1 MKYNLRIMDE
11 NTLNDLNEELENV
24 IEEGQSIL
32 SDFNL
37 EEKLDEIRT
46 EAELMIR
53 KNPLTSVAVGA
64 AVGFI
69 LGKILR

>member
-1 MKYNLRIMDE
+1 MDE
-11 NTLNDLNEELENV
+11 NSINDMNDELENV
-24 IEEGQSIL
+24 IEEGRNIL
-32 SDFNL
+32 EELNL
-37 EEKLDEIRT
+37 EERLDELRT

-53 KNPLTSVAVGA
+53 KNPLASVAISA

>member
-1 MKYNLRIMDE
+1 MDE

-32 SDFNL
+32 SDLNL
-37 EEKLDEIRT
+37 EEKLDELKT

-69 LGKILR
+69 LGKILK

>member
-1 MKYNLRIMDE
+1 MDD

-32 SDFNL
+32 SDLNL
-37 EEKLDEIRT
+37 EEKLDELKT
-46 EAELMIR
+46 EAELIIR

-69 LGKILR
+69 LGKFLR

>member
-1 MKYNLRIMDE
+1 MDE
-11 NTLNDLNEELENV
+11 NSINDMNEELENV
-24 IEEGQSIL
+24 IDEGRNIL
-32 SDFNL
+32 NELNL
-37 EEKLDEIRT
+37 EEKLDELRT

-53 KNPLTSVAVGA
+53 KNPLASVAIGA

>member
-1 MKYNLRIMDE
+1 MDE
-11 NTLNDLNEELENV
+11 NTINDLNEELENV

-32 SDFNL
+32 SDLNL

-53 KNPLTSVAVGA
+53 KNPITSVAVGA
-64 AVGFI
+64 VVGFI